1 MGEWKK
7 SDEIKRVK
15 GMWEEKEKS
24 DGKNKNEK
32 DVEEKSDGKEEKI
45 KGDVEKGGKVML
57 RKGKN

>member
-1 MGEWKK
+1 MEK

-24 DGKNKNEK
+24 DGKIKMK
-32 DVEEKSDGKEEKI
+32 RMWKKKVMGKK
-45 KGDVEKGGKVML
+45 KKVDVEKGGKVML